1 MYRLIE
7 IKRTVVS
14 LLYPNRC
21 PFCDRIIATGR
32 YWCEECYNK
41 LEFVHEQPDVPEF
54 LDGFMSCC
62 YYTGRAKSAVLRMKS
77 GFYEYSC
84 EAFAVM
90 MTELIGEL
98 MQQID
103 FVTAVP
109 STRVRKAELGY
120 AQAEKIAKDIALR
133 GRKPFKRVLAVNKD
147 KKEQKRLNRHERI
160 ENARKSY
167 KIRDNKYISD
177 KTILIVDDVST
188 TGATL
193 SAIAEI
199 LKREGADKVYA
210 VTFAKT
216 KSRSKEEDKD
226 NDQ

>member
-7 IKRTVVS
+7 IRRAVVS
-14 LLYPNRC
+14 LFYPNRC
-21 PFCDRIIATGR
+21 PFCDRIIATGC
-32 YWCEECYNK
+32 YWCDECYDRLK
-41 LEFVHEQPDVPEF
+41 FIEDQPETPEF
-54 LDGFMSCC
+54 LDGMMSCC

-77 GFYEYSC
+77 GFYAYSC

-90 MTELIGEL
+90 MTELVGEL
-98 MQQID
+98 MQHID
-103 FVTAVP
+103 IVTAVP
-109 STRVRKAELGY
+109 SSRGRKAELGY

-133 GRKPFKRVLAVNKD
+133 GRKPFKKVLNVSKD
-147 KKEQKRLNRHERI
+147 KKEQKRLNRHERK

-167 KIRDNKYISD
+167 KIRDNKYILN

-193 SAIAEI
+193 SAIAEM